1 MIVINWENIR
11 IFTIMLLFGI
21 WFYLLNDYIR
31 K

>member
-1 MIVINWENIR
+1 MIVINWENVR